1 MNGILLLNKPQNMT
15 SHDCV
20 NQVRKL
26 FHTKKVGHL
35 GTLDPDVT
43 GVLPICINN
52 ATKIIQFIE
61 NTTKEYI
68 AEVSIGKSTSTED
81 ASGEII
87 KINNQTKTITKEQL
101 ISILNSFVGEQIQ
114 IPPMISS
121 VKINGKKLYEYAR
134 KNIEVERPKRIVHF
148 YEIELLSSDEV
159 FYGEEINFSVR
170 ILCSKGTYI
179 RTLAV
184 DIGEKLGYPSHM
196 KSLVRS
202 KSGPYNLNQC
212 FTFEEI
218 KQGDFKL
225 ISIFDALRIY
235 KMIEVN
241 DEQKQR
247 ILNGQKL
254 EKIVGEYT
262 LIVFYDKFKNVLA
275 VYAKDPKNEE
285 LLKPVRVFNVS

>member
-1 MNGILLLNKPQNMT
+1 MNGILLLNKPKNMT

-20 NQVRKL
+20 NRVRKI

-61 NTTKEYI
+61 NANKEYI

-87 KINNQTKTITKEQL
+87 KVDNKLKTITKKHL
-101 ISILNSFVGEQIQ
+101 ISVLNSFIGEQIQ
-114 IPPMISS
+114 VPPMISS
-121 VKINGKKLYEYAR
+121 VKVNGKKLYEYAR
-134 KNIEVERPKRIVHF
+134 KNIEVERPKRIVNF
-148 YEIELLSSDEV
+148 YEIELLSNAEV
-159 FYGEEINFSVR
+159 FYGEEINFSIR

-184 DIGEKLGYPSHM
+184 DIGEKLGYPTHM
-196 KSLVRS
+196 KNLVRI

-212 FTFEEI
+212 FTFEDI
-218 KQGDFKL
+218 LQGNFQL
-225 ISIFDALRIY
+225 ISIFDALKVY

-241 DEQKQR
+241 DELKHK
-247 ILNGQKL
+247 ILNGQRIK
-254 EKIVGEYT
+254 KMVDDFT
-262 LIVFYDKFKNVLA
+262 LIVFYDKFKTVIG
-275 VYAKDPKNEE
+275 VYTQDPKNDE